1 MISRRG
7 KVITVFSTKGGVG
20 KTILTLNLAG
30 IYDLLGKKVLVIDL
44 DLYSGGVAASL
55 NVDPSKDIYNLV
67 DDLNNNRY
75 TEFNDYVVKYNDNID
90 VLSCPI
96 DPRQG
101 GKIASTYVETI
112 IVSAISRYDVILID
126 TSHIL
131 SDINLTA
138 LDRTDE
144 ILMVLS
150 NDPID
155 LKNMKSIIA
164 ILKDSEIENYHIV
177 LNEAINTDKDFFTA
191 FDIKNIIKT
200 HVDYTISK
208 QFHINDIDHY
218 VINGEIPVLN
228 SKIQAKK
235 KSDIDK
241 LKKMATHLIA
251 RKDGDKNE

>member
-1 MISRRG
+1 MNSRKG
-7 KVITVFSTKGGVG
+7 KIITVFSTKGGVG

-30 IYDLLGKKVLVIDL
+30 IYHMLNKKVLIVDL
-44 DLYSGGVAASL
+44 DLYSGGIAVSL
-55 NVDPSKDIYNLV
+55 NVDPAKDIYLLV

-90 VLSCPI
+90 VLGCPV

-101 GKIASTYVETI
+101 GKIDSKYVDI
-112 IVSAISRYDVILID
+112 ILVNAVNRYDIVLVD

-131 SDINLTA
+131 SDTNLMA
-138 LDRTDE
+138 LDKTDE
-144 ILMVLS
+144 ILLVLS

-164 ILKDSEIENYHIV
+164 IFKDSEIDNYHIV
-177 LNEAINTDKDFFTA
+177 LNEAINTDKDFFTP

-200 HVDYTISK
+200 NIDYTISR

-218 VINGEIPVLN
+218 VISGEIPILN
-228 SKIQAKK
+228 KKIQAKK
-235 KSDIDK
+235 KSDIAK
-241 LKKMATHLIA
+241 LKKMAA
-251 RKDGDKNE
+251 RLLVGKDGGKHE